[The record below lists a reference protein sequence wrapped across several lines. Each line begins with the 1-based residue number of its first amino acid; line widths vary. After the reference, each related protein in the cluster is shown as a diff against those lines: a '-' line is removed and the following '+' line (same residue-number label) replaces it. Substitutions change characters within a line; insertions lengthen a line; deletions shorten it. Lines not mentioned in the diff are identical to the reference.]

1 MARIDYTFPK
11 HKIISD
17 NEMCALLRNWH
28 ANHCI
33 NSRDR
38 LLRHNLRFIA
48 RVAYKL
54 QHQFSNVPLADLI
67 GYGIEGYLVAM
78 EPGRFD
84 ANFHVGFNTYA
95 VNWVRQ
101 NITRSVEDLWSIIR
115 QSANH
120 HEDIKKKI
128 RSKTQLSDEDIVILD
143 NAHGAVRTHDMVSS
157 DDNNQMTIAEKYS
170 FINHNVDDEIH
181 NTLYVD
187 MRNQEILKVVAEM
200 PEPDRSITLGFYG
213 LAGTESM
220 SLREISEKLCLKN
233 ETVRQIKDEATQALR
248 GKVLKRKII
257 EVV

>member
-28 ANHCI
+28 ETKCI

-101 NITRSVEDLWSIIR
+101 NITRSVEDLWSSVR
-115 QSANH
+115 APANI
-120 HEDIKKKI
+120 HENIKKKMRAKI
-128 RSKTQLSDEDIVILD
+128 ELSDEDVVFLD
-143 NAHGAVRTHDMVSS
+143 NAHGTVRTHDAVSS
-157 DDNNQMTIAEKYS
+157 DENNQMTIAEKYS
-170 FINHNVDDEIH
+170 FINHDPDDEID

-187 MRNQEILKVVAEM
+187 MRNQEILKVVSEM

-220 SLREISEKLCLKN
+220 SLCDIAEKLCLKN
-233 ETVRQIKDEATQALR
+233 ETVRQIKDDATHDLR
-248 GKVLKRKII
+248 RKVLKRKII